1 MEENKTSKIVGVVVA
16 VIIGILLLIW
26 LIVSMTNNK
35 KDDEMLESTKNN
47 VVNGTENVAGDIVNG
62 TENVAGDIVNGT
74 KEVAEDIKD
83 GILKVFDINNRENVS
98 ITDGMKTNTSE
109 KFKEV
114 RTMENLT
121 FSNATL
127 IGKNTGATFKF
138 DVKNN
143 SSTDFSKKTLI
154 VRFADKNGNE
164 IGSSN
169 VEIPDIKMGEQ
180 KSVETRIM
188 ADIANAYD
196 YTISNK

>member
-35 KDDEMLESTKNN
+35 KDDAMLKNAEN
-47 VVNGTENVAGDIVNG
+47 NAVNGTENVAGDVVNG
-62 TENVAGDIVNGT
+62 TKNVAGDIVNGT

-114 RTMENLT
+114 RTIESLT

-143 SSTDFSKKTLI
+143 SSIDFSKRTLI

-169 VEIPDIKMGEQ
+169 VEIPDIKIGEQ
-180 KSVETRIM
+180 KSIETRIM

-196 YTISNK
+196 YTISTK